1 MSSDDDDAQRARPRA
16 SGLDLGPEIAA
27 VFDDLETLLKNGD
40 VIAALTER
48 GVNASIAL
56 LAAHALRAYLT
67 DRKAEAAEDF
77 TTVAEEIRGRL
88 ESSKTEPGAG
98 NAPEASRPRSNGRR

>member
-1 MSSDDDDAQRARPRA
+1 MSSDDDAERARPRA
-16 SGLDLGPEIAA
+16 SGLDLGRELAA

-67 DRKAEAAEDF
+67 DRKAEAADDF
-77 TTVAEEIRGRL
+77 ATVAEEIRGRL
-88 ESSKTEPGAG
+88 EAGKAEPGAG
-98 NAPEASRPRSNGRR
+98 DAPNAARPRSNGKR

>member
-1 MSSDDDDAQRARPRA
+1 MSSDDDAQRARPRS
-16 SGLDLGPEIAA
+16 SGPDPGPEIAA

-48 GVNASIAL
+48 GINASIAL
-56 LAAHALRAYLT
+56 LAAHALRAYLSAQ
-67 DRKAEAAEDF
+67 KAEAAEDF

-88 ESSKTEPGAG
+88 DASKDEQRAQGASG
-98 NAPEASRPRSNGRR
+98 ASPPRSNGRS